1 MTDWL
6 TEYRADL
13 IGVFASAM
21 LLVGYNL
28 YLAYKLRHN
37 PHYTMK
43 ALNRAARSAW
53 ISAIMKDEARTI
65 IAIQT
70 LRNSTMAATFLAST
84 AVLLI
89 MGTLTL
95 TGQASNLA
103 QSWHTLN
110 IVGSAHRGLWMIK
123 LLALV
128 IDFFVAFFSFSLATR
143 MFNHVGY
150 QVAVPTPQRPAS
162 LTPRVVGINLNRAG
176 RYYSLGMRAY
186 YYSVPMVFWLFGPHW
201 MMLATAALIFVLF
214 HIDRAP
220 GEH

>member
-1 MTDWL
+1 
-6 TEYRADL
+6 
-13 IGVFASAM
+13 
-21 LLVGYNL
+21 
-28 YLAYKLRHN
+28 
-37 PHYTMK
+37 
-43 ALNRAARSAW
+43 
-53 ISAIMKDEARTI
+53 
-65 IAIQT
+65 
-70 LRNSTMAATFLAST
+70 
-84 AVLLI
+84 
-89 MGTLTL
+89 
-95 TGQASNLA
+95 
-103 QSWHTLN
+103 
-110 IVGSAHRGLWMIK
+110 MIK

-128 IDFFVAFFSFSLATR
+128 IDFFIAFFSFSLAIR

>member
-1 MTDWL
+1 MTNWL
-6 TEYRADL
+6 IEYRADL
-13 IGVFASAM
+13 IGVFVSAM

-28 YLAYKLRHN
+28 YLAYKLRRN
-37 PHYTMK
+37 SHYTMK

-53 ISAIMKDEARTI
+53 ISSIMQDESRAIVAV
-65 IAIQT
+65 QT

-103 QSWHTLN
+103 HSWHTLN
-110 IVGSAHRGLWMIK
+110 VVGSAHRGIWMLK
-123 LLALV
+123 LLFLV
-128 IDFFVAFFSFSLATR
+128 IDFFIAFFSFSLAIR

-150 QVAVPTPQRPAS
+150 QVAVPAAQRPAS
-162 LTPRVVGINLNRAG
+162 LTPYVVGTNLNRAG
-176 RYYSLGMRAY
+176 QYYSLGMRAY

-201 MMLATAALIFVLF
+201 MILATAALIFVLF